1 MSADSAPVTGVYNDG
16 YITEAYEAYRRDPAS
31 VDESW
36 RQFFRFAESLT
47 GAAPPV
53 AAGQPS
59 TAGQLDPAFLRDV
72 AAAAELVDAIRSYG
86 HLAVPLDPLGTP
98 PEGTPELTV
107 EFHGLSEEHLASI
120 PGIALGASG
129 GSAAD
134 VVARLRE
141 LYSSRIGFEISHL
154 GRVEE
159 REWLRQQIESGR
171 LNKPLSEEEK
181 RAILKRLTEVDGLER
196 FLGRAYQGYKRFS
209 IEGSDVLVPMLDVAI
224 ESAANHGAREV
235 DLAMAHRGRIN
246 VLAHTLGKPY
256 ATIFEE
262 FEGKHA
268 ATNAVSE
275 TGDVKYH
282 LGATGTRQLPNG
294 REVEIVLIPNPSH
307 LEVVNPVLEGVARA
321 RQVLAGNGERDEAA
335 VVPICVHGDAAF
347 PGEGV
352 VPETFNLSGLKG
364 FRTGGTLHIIVNN
377 QVGFTTDPIDARS
390 TRYASDLAK
399 GFEVP
404 IVHVNADDAES
415 AIHVVRLGIEYRAKF
430 GKDFLIDL
438 VGYRRHGHNET
449 DEPSFTQPTL
459 YKAIRSH
466 PTPREVWGNRLV
478 AEGVV
483 TADEMKQLDT
493 DAAAEFDRIQTAM
506 KAGEIHPP
514 EYNPAKQAEADQS
527 GAGSGETA
535 VDADRLRS
543 LNDALLKWP
552 PTLKVNPRLAKTLA
566 RRTEAMGDAGGI
578 DWGHAEA
585 LAFAS
590 LLVDGTSIRL
600 TGQDSER
607 ATFSHRQAVLHDSES
622 GETYVPLEHVADGE
636 SHGRI
641 EIYNSPL
648 SETAVLGFEY
658 GYSTAEEDTLVLWEA
673 QYGDFVNVAQPI
685 IDQFI
690 AADRAKWGQDS
701 SIVLLL
707 PHGYEGQGPEH
718 SSARLERFLQLC
730 AEGNQRVAYPSTP
743 AQYFHILRR
752 QAQLY
757 ERRPLILM
765 QPKSLLRLPEAA
777 SKLTDLTSGSFRPV
791 IDDPVA
797 SQQRETITRLVFCT
811 GKIYY
816 DLAAKRAPHVALVRI
831 EELYPWPGNQIAQ
844 IVDLYPAI
852 EEVVWAQEEPKNQGA
867 WSYVSPRLRMSTGN
881 ALLTRY
887 VGRPDRASP
896 AEGYAEAHK
905 KEQDR
910 IIAEVNAP
918 LQQPAGA
925 KRRGMAVK
933 T

>member
-1 MSADSAPVTGVYNDG
+1 MSSHPITGAFNDG
-16 YITEAYEAYRRDPAS
+16 YISEAYEAYRRDPAS

-36 RQFFRFAESLT
+36 RQFFRFAESLGSPET
-47 GAAPPV
+47 AVTPQPGTVGGDLLEKVAEAAKL
-53 AAGQPS
+53 A
-59 TAGQLDPAFLRDV
+59 
-72 AAAAELVDAIRSYG
+72 DAIRSFG

-98 PEGTPELTV
+98 AEGTPELTL
-107 EFHGLSEEHLASI
+107 EFHGLTDDDLRRI
-120 PGIALGASG
+120 PGVALGSDG
-129 GSAAD
+129 GTAAD
-134 VVARLRE
+134 VVAALRDF
-141 LYSSRIGFEISHL
+141 YSSRIGFEIAHL
-154 GRVEE
+154 ANVEE
-159 REWLRQQIESGR
+159 REWLRERIESGR
-171 LNKPLSEEEK
+171 LNESLTPEEK
-181 RAILKRLTEVDGLER
+181 RAVLQRLTEVDGLER

-209 IEGSDVLVPMLDVAI
+209 IEGSDILVPMLDIAI
-224 ESAANHGAREV
+224 DTAAANGTREI

-246 VLAHTLGKPY
+246 VLTHTLGKPY

-282 LGATGTRQLPNG
+282 LGARGRKKTATGTD
-294 REVEIVLIPNPSH
+294 VEIVLIPNPSH

-321 RQVLAGNGERDEAA
+321 RQVLAGGGERDESA
-335 VVPICVHGDAAF
+335 VLPICVHGDAAF

-352 VPETFNLSGLKG
+352 VPETFNLSGLTG

-390 TRYASDLAK
+390 THYASDLAK

-415 AIHVVRLGIEYRAKF
+415 CLQVVRLGIEYRARF
-430 GKDFLIDL
+430 GKDFLIDV

-459 YKAIRSH
+459 YKKIRAH
-466 PTPREVWGNRLV
+466 PSPREVWGNRLV
-478 AEGVV
+478 AEGIVS
-483 TADEMKQLDT
+483 ADDVKKLDA
-493 DAAAEFDRIQTAM
+493 DAAANFDRILTAM
-506 KAGEIHPP
+506 KNGEIHPP
-514 EYNPAKQAEADQS
+514 EHRAPKDGQADLSDADEATS
-527 GAGSGETA
+527 

-543 LNDALLKWP
+543 LNDQLLKWP
-552 PTLKVNPRLAKTLA
+552 ESLKVNPRLAKTLA
-566 RRTEAMGDAGGI
+566 RRGDAMGDAGGI

-590 LLVDGTSIRL
+590 LLTDGKSIRL
-600 TGQDSER
+600 TGQDAER

-622 GETYVPLEHVADGE
+622 GETYVPLAHLTNGNE
-636 SHGRI
+636 SGRF

-658 GYSTAEEDTLVLWEA
+658 GYSTAAEDTLVLWEA

-690 AADRAKWGQDS
+690 SADRAKWGQDS
-701 SIVLLL
+701 SLVLLL

-752 QAQLY
+752 QAALKV
-757 ERRPLILM
+757 RRPLILM

-777 SKLTDLTSGSFRPV
+777 SKLSDLASGKFRPV
-791 IDDPVA
+791 IDDPVS
-797 SQQRETITRLVFCT
+797 SQTRDAITRLVFCT

-816 DLAAKRAPHVALVRI
+816 DLAAKRAAHVAIVRI

-852 EEVVWAQEEPKNQGA
+852 EEVVWAQEEPKNNGA

-881 ALLTRY
+881 ALPTRY
-887 VGRPDRASP
+887 IGRPDRASP
-896 AEGYAEAHK
+896 AEGYAESHK
-905 KEQDR
+905 VEQER
-910 IIAEVNAP
+910 IVAEVNAP
-918 LQQPAGA
+918 AQQPKGV
-925 KRRGMAVK
+925 KGRGMALK

>member
-1 MSADSAPVTGVYNDG
+1 MSSDPITGVFNDG
-16 YITEAYEAYRRDPAS
+16 YITEAYEAYRRDPDS

-36 RQFFRFAESLT
+36 RQFFRFAESLGGVARPT
-47 GAAPPV
+47 
-53 AAGQPS
+53 AAGEIPS
-59 TAGQLDPAFLRDV
+59 AGLDPAFLRDV

-86 HLAVPLDPLGTP
+86 HLAVSLDPLGTP
-98 PEGTPELTV
+98 PEGTPELTP
-107 EFHGLSEEHLASI
+107 EFHGLTDERLAQI
-120 PGIALGASG
+120 PGVVLGSSDG
-129 GSAAD
+129 TAAD
-134 VVARLRE
+134 VVSRLRE

-154 GRVEE
+154 GKIDE
-159 REWLRQQIESGR
+159 REWLREQIEGGR
-171 LNKPLSEEEK
+171 LSAPLGDEEK
-181 RAILKRLTEVDGLER
+181 KSILQRLTEVDGLER

-209 IEGSDVLVPMLDVAI
+209 IEGTDILVPMLDVAI
-224 ESAANHGAREV
+224 ESAAAHGAREV
-235 DLAMAHRGRIN
+235 NLAMAHRGRIN

-282 LGATGTRQLPNG
+282 LGASGK
-294 REVEIVLIPNPSH
+294 REVSSGGEVEVILIPNPSH
-307 LEVVNPVLEGVARA
+307 LEVVNPVLQGVARA
-321 RQVLAGNGERDEAA
+321 RQVLAGDGHRDEAA
-335 VVPICVHGDAAF
+335 VLPICVHGDAAF

-352 VPETFNLSGLKG
+352 VAETFNLSGLTG
-364 FRTGGTLHIIVNN
+364 FRTGGTLHVILNN

-415 AIHVVRLGIEYRAKF
+415 CIHVVRLAIEYRAMF
-430 GKDFLIDL
+430 GKDFLIDV

-449 DEPSFTQPTL
+449 DEPAFTQPML
-459 YKAIRSH
+459 YKKIRAH
-466 PTPREVWGNRLV
+466 PSPREVWGNRLV
-478 AEGVV
+478 AEGIV
-483 TADEMKQLDT
+483 TAEQVKQIDAE
-493 DAAAEFDRIQTAM
+493 AAANFDRIQTAM
-506 KAGEIHPP
+506 KAGEIHGP
-514 EYNPAKQAEADQS
+514 EYNPAKDAEADQS
-527 GAGSGETA
+527 GAGSGDTA
-535 VDADRLRS
+535 VNADRLRE
-543 LNDALLKWP
+543 LNDRLLKWP
-552 PTLKVNPRLAKTLA
+552 STLKVNPRLAKTLA
-566 RRTEAMGDAGGI
+566 RRAEAMGDAGGI

-590 LLVDGTSIRL
+590 LLNEGTSVRL
-600 TGQDSER
+600 TGQDTER

-622 GETYVPLEHVADGE
+622 GEIYIPLQHVADGE
-636 SHGRI
+636 GSSKGRL
-641 EIYNSPL
+641 EVYNSPL

-658 GYSTAEEDTLVLWEA
+658 GYSTAAEDTLVLWEA

-701 SIVLLL
+701 GIVLLL

-743 AQYFHILRR
+743 GQYFHILRR

-777 SKLTDLTSGSFRPV
+777 SKLSDLASGSFRPV
-791 IDDPVA
+791 IDDPAA
-797 SQQRETITRLVFCT
+797 SQNRKSVTRLVFCT

-816 DLAAKRAPHVALVRI
+816 DLAVKRAAHVALVRV

-905 KEQDR
+905 KEQER
-910 IIAEVNAP
+910 IVAEVNAP
-918 LQQPAGA
+918 LQQLTGA
-925 KRRGMAVK
+925 KRRSVAVK

>member
-1 MSADSAPVTGVYNDG
+1 MSPDPITGVFNDG
-16 YITEAYEAYRRDPAS
+16 YISEAYEAYRRDPAS

-36 RQFFRFAESLT
+36 RQFFRFAESL
-47 GAAPPV
+47 GGAPP
-53 AAGQPS
+53 PS
-59 TAGQLDPAFLRDV
+59 RAPGEAPSARQIDPAFLRDV

-98 PEGTPELTV
+98 PEGTPELTL
-107 EFHGLSEEHLASI
+107 EFPGLSEEHLANI
-120 PGIALGASG
+120 PGIALGASS

-134 VVARLRE
+134 VIARLRD

-159 REWLRQQIESGR
+159 REWLRGEIESGR
-171 LNKPLSEEEK
+171 LHEPLSEEEK
-181 RAILKRLTEVDGLER
+181 KLILHRLTEVDGLER

-209 IEGSDVLVPMLDVAI
+209 IEGNDILVPMLDVAI
-224 ESAANHGAREV
+224 ESAAAHGAREV

-246 VLAHTLGKPY
+246 VLAHTLSKPY

-282 LGATGTRQLPNG
+282 LGATGKRQVSG
-294 REVEIVLIPNPSH
+294 GGEVEVVLIPNPSH
-307 LEVVNPVLEGVARA
+307 LEVVNPVLAGVARA
-321 RQVLAGNGERDEAA
+321 RQVQAGGGERDEAA
-335 VVPICVHGDAAF
+335 VLPICVHGDAAF

-352 VPETFNLSGLKG
+352 VAETLNLSGLTG

-415 AIHVVRLGIEYRAKF
+415 CVHVVRLAIEYRAKF
-430 GKDFLIDL
+430 GKDFLIDV

-449 DEPSFTQPTL
+449 DEPAFTQPTL
-459 YKAIRSH
+459 YKKIRAH
-466 PTPREVWGNRLV
+466 PSPREVWGNRLV

-483 TADEMKQLDT
+483 TDAQVKQIDA
-493 DAAAEFDRIQTAM
+493 DAAENFDRIQTAM

-514 EYNPAKQAEADQS
+514 EYNPAKEAEADQS
-527 GAGSGETA
+527 GAGSGDTA
-535 VDADRLRS
+535 VSADRLRE
-543 LNDALLKWP
+543 LNDRLLKWP
-552 PTLKVNPRLAKTLA
+552 ASLKVNPRVAKTLA
-566 RRTEAMGDAGGI
+566 RRAEAMGDAGGI

-590 LLVDGTSIRL
+590 LLIDGTSVRL

-622 GETYVPLEHVADGE
+622 GEIYVPLRHVADGK

-658 GYSTAEEDTLVLWEA
+658 GYSTASEDTLVLWEA

-757 ERRPLILM
+757 ERRPLVLM

-777 SKLTDLTSGSFRPV
+777 SNISDLASGSFRPV
-791 IDDPVA
+791 IDDSVA
-797 SQQRETITRLVFCT
+797 SQNREMITRLVFCT

-816 DLAAKRAPHVALVRI
+816 DLAVKRAPHAAIVRV

-852 EEVVWAQEEPKNQGA
+852 EEVVWAQEEPRNQGA
-867 WSYVSPRLRMSTGN
+867 WSY
-881 ALLTRY
+881 
-887 VGRPDRASP
+887 
-896 AEGYAEAHK
+896 
-905 KEQDR
+905 
-910 IIAEVNAP
+910 
-918 LQQPAGA
+918 
-925 KRRGMAVK
+925 
-933 T
+933 